1 MDEPTAALDPARRGA
16 LADTLRALAA
26 GGRTLVITTHDL
38 PFARAVADT
47 VAVLADGMIVERG
60 PIAEVLDHPS
70 HEATRRLMALD

>member
-1 MDEPTAALDPARRGA
+1 
-16 LADTLRALAA
+16 
-26 GGRTLVITTHDL
+26 VITTHDL